1 MVITPLTAL
10 VAALVVAGLVTI
22 AEWLHG
28 RRIARIARLA
38 FGDTGRP
45 AAWVGLV
52 PPIRVAATG
61 VLTWGL
67 LILLA
72 VDPQVREAD
81 DERAASKHL
90 LLALDVSP
98 SMQLVDSG
106 PDREKQARAIW
117 GGKILQGILD
127 RLDMATTRITLV
139 AFYTDAKTVLT
150 ETPDKAVIGNALDG
164 LPMYAAFDSG
174 PTRLQ
179 EGVVAALEEARAWM
193 PGSATLVVLSDGDT
207 LSSSA
212 STVRLPASIA
222 DVIVIGVG
230 DPYRSLAIAG
240 HSSRQDTTSLKQLAA
255 RLGGHY
261 HQGNE
266 KHLPSSI
273 LEELTMIEPRLSD
286 QTSLRELALLL
297 TGLSAVVLSAI
308 TPALALLGRRRD
320 FAMARRNIRVPGGA
334 G

>member
-1 MVITPLTAL
+1 MVISPTLAL
-10 VAALVVAGLVTI
+10 VVGLVVAALVAI
-22 AEWLHG
+22 AEWLHA
-28 RRIARIARLA
+28 RRIRRVARLA
-38 FGDTGRP
+38 FGSSGKP
-45 AAWVGLV
+45 AGWVALV
-52 PPIRVAATG
+52 PPTRVAAAG
-61 VLTWGL
+61 VLGWSL
-67 LILLA
+67 VILLA
-72 VDPQVREAD
+72 VDPQVREVQD
-81 DERAASKHL
+81 NRAASKHL

-106 PDREKQARAIW
+106 PEREKQARAIW
-117 GGKILQGILD
+117 GGKVLQGILD

-150 ETPDKAVIGNALDG
+150 ETPDKAVIANALDG
-164 LPMYAAFDSG
+164 LPMYAAFESG

-179 EGVVAALEEARAWM
+179 EGVVAALDAAKGWM

-212 STVRLPASIA
+212 AAVRLPASIA

-230 DPYRSLAIAG
+230 DPHRSMPIAG
-240 HSSRQDTTSLKQLAA
+240 HSSRQDTTSLKQLAT
-255 RLGGHY
+255 RLGGIY

-286 QTSLRELALLL
+286 ETSLRELALLL
-297 TGLSAVVLSAI
+297 VGLSAIVLAAI
-308 TPALALLGRRRD
+308 TPALALLGRPRD
-320 FAMARRNIRVPGGA
+320 FATARRQVRLEGGA
-334 G
+334 A